1 MIRAETKFLPVLV
14 MPESGLVQ
22 KILSLRDSVDFGEEE
37 ILSLLTGT
45 PFRGILHAK
54 LH

>member
-22 KILSLRDSVDFGEEE
+22 KILPHRGSVDFGEDE

-54 LH
+54 